1 MQIQVVGRHMPVSDS
16 MKQYVEEK
24 VGKVARALDRDDMRV
39 EVRLHVEKNP
49 EIENRAVAEIT
60 AFIGGQVVRA
70 EEAATD
76 MHAAVDMA
84 AEKFDRQIK
93 RLKGRLDDR
102 HNGRGHKVPQ
112 IVKTAPGDEQLRPEL
127 PAEEE
132 TVEEDTGTVVR
143 TKTIELTPMTQDEA
157 ILQLELLGHDFLM
170 YNCAETGAVNVLYR
184 RHDGDFGVLRP
195 EG

>member
-24 VGKVARALDRDDMRV
+24 VGKVARTIDRDEMRV

-49 EIENRAVAEIT
+49 EIENRSVAEIT
-60 AFIGGQVVRA
+60 AFIGGRVVRA

-84 AEKFDRQIK
+84 ADKFDRQIRK
-93 RLKGRLDDR
+93 FKGRLNDR
-102 HNGRGHKVPQ
+102 YNGRGHKVQ
-112 IVKTAPGDEQLRPEL
+112 EITKTAPGNQQIAAEPPVEEQ
-127 PAEEE
+127 PAE
-132 TVEEDTGTVVR
+132 VGSVVR
-143 TKTIELTPMTQDEA
+143 TKTIELTPMTEDEA

-170 YNCAETGAVNVLYR
+170 YNSAETGAVNVLYR